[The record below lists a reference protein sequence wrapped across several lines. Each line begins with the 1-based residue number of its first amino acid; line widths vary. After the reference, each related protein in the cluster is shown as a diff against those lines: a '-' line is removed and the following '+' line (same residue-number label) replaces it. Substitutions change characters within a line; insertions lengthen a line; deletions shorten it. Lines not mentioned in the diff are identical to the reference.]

1 MIARLVSSP
10 ALKGAPVCPMKQ
22 LIASDARNV
31 VRMTRLTTLTCC
43 LTVAGAVALGAQSS
57 ETTTTTK
64 IEIKNGKDI
73 KVTGCVEAGL
83 EGGYMLTHVDS
94 KRGALH
100 RYVLVSDDDD
110 FSKVVGQRV
119 EIEGKAADIDRGRVE
134 IKTETKVDGP
144 TKDTHSTVHD
154 SGAYLG
160 VKHMKTI
167 AASCS

>member
-1 MIARLVSSP
+1 MTQGDRGAARIVVSM
-10 ALKGAPVCPMKQ
+10 MK
-22 LIASDARNV
+22 
-31 VRMTRLTTLTCC
+31 LTTLTCC

-64 IEIKNGKDI
+64 IEIKNGKDV
-73 KVTGCVEAGL
+73 KVTGCVEAGRD
-83 EGGYMLTHVDS
+83 GGYVLTQVDS

-100 RYVLVSDDDD
+100 RYVLVSDGDD

-119 EIEGKAADIDRGRVE
+119 EIEGKAADIDHGRVE
-134 IKTETKVDGP
+134 IKTETKVEGP
-144 TKDTHSTVHD
+144 AKDTQSKVRD

>member
-1 MIARLVSSP
+1 MTHADP
-10 ALKGAPVCPMKQ
+10 G
-22 LIASDARNV
+22 DARNV
-31 VRMTRLTTLTCC
+31 VGMTLTTLTCC

-64 IEIKNGKDI
+64 VDIKNGKDI

-83 EGGYMLTHVDS
+83 DGGYMLTHVDS
-94 KRGALH
+94 KHGTLH
-100 RYVLVSDDDD
+100 RYVLVSDQDD

-119 EIEGKAADIDRGRVE
+119 EIEGKAADMDHGRVE
-134 IKTETKVDGP
+134 IKTDTKVDGP
-144 TKDTHSTVHD
+144 TKDTHSKVED

-167 AASCS
+167 AASCQ

>member
-1 MIARLVSSP
+1 MTHEDS
-10 ALKGAPVCPMKQ
+10 G
-22 LIASDARNV
+22 DARNV
-31 VRMTRLTTLTCC
+31 VGMTRLTTLTCC

-64 IEIKNGKDI
+64 IEIKDGKDI

-83 EGGYMLTHVDS
+83 DGGYMLTHVDS

-100 RYVLVSDDDD
+100 RYVLVSDEDD

-134 IKTETKVDGP
+134 IKTETKVEGP
-144 TKDTHSTVHD
+144 AKDTHSTVHD

-167 AASCS
+167 AASCP

>member
-1 MIARLVSSP
+1 M
-10 ALKGAPVCPMKQ
+10 LK
-22 LIASDARNV
+22 
-31 VRMTRLTTLTCC
+31 LTSLTCC

-57 ETTTTTK
+57 ESTTTTK
-64 IEIKNGKDI
+64 IEIKNGKDV
-73 KVTGCVEAGL
+73 KVTGCVQAGL
-83 EGGYMLTHVDS
+83 DGGYVLTQVDS

-119 EIEGKAADIDRGRVE
+119 EIEGKAADIDNGRVE

-144 TKDTHSTVHD
+144 ASDTHSTVHD

-167 AASCS
+167 AASCP

>member
-1 MIARLVSSP
+1 MQHVFAGNTRKVLSM
-10 ALKGAPVCPMKQ
+10 MK
-22 LIASDARNV
+22 
-31 VRMTRLTTLTCC
+31 LTTLTCA

-64 IEIKNGKDI
+64 IEIKNGKDV

-83 EGGYMLTHVDS
+83 DGGYVLTQVDS

-119 EIEGKAADIDRGRVE
+119 EIEGKAADIGRGRVE
-134 IKTETKVDGP
+134 IKTETKIDGP
-144 TKDTHSTVHD
+144 AKDTHSTVHD

-160 VKHMKTI
+160 VKHIKTI
-167 AASCS
+167 AASCP